1 MFIYNKHKNPKNTFQ
16 VFKFLFLVITL
27 VVTFSQVS
35 FATVLKREKVDRWY
49 ESKGFI
55 RHVEKCLSFAE
66 RKFYIEHI
74 QNVFKQYQIPKDLIY
89 LPVIE
94 SCYNPFAIS
103 RAGAIGMWQIN
114 DITAR
119 HLKLRQGLFLDDRLN
134 WQKSTEAAAKYLLF
148 LKERFPNWTLV
159 LAAYNVGPGYVRS
172 QMKRRKTID
181 VEKLRLPRETK
192 DYVYKF
198 AAMMRHIHESE
209 QRKELAKNEQ

>member
-1 MFIYNKHKNPKNTFQ
+1 MMVMFLTIFTQ
-16 VFKFLFLVITL
+16 T
-27 VVTFSQVS
+27 S
-35 FATVLKREKVDRWY
+35 FATVLEREKVDRWY
-49 ESKGFI
+49 NSQGFI
-55 RHVEKCLSFAE
+55 HHVENCLSFAK

-74 QNVFKQYQIPKDLIY
+74 TKVFKRHSIPKDLIY
-89 LPVIE
+89 LPIIE

-114 DITAR
+114 SITAKQVR
-119 HLKLRQGLFLDDRLN
+119 LREGLFLDERMN
-134 WQKSTEAAAKYLLF
+134 WQKSTEAAADYLLF

-172 QMKRRKTID
+172 HMRKRKTID
-181 VEKLRLPRETK
+181 IEKLGLPRETR

-198 AAMMRHIHESE
+198 AAMIRHIREVK